1 MGKSGSASKLLPLR
15 WAAGLAALTLLA
27 GGCCTPR
34 GEPTTTKSKSVAP
47 AAPAVAADYTAVF
60 SDELD
65 LQVGNCPDCPKHVT
79 VRPDGRIS
87 LANYGEVFAEGR
99 TAIEIGQMVACA
111 TGARPENVHCQVT
124 PARGRVVHV
133 LGPGVSKPQT
143 VTYTGP
149 ERVADVLKRAGNVA
163 VDADQTNVTV
173 VRRNV
178 ARGKPT
184 ETFPV
189 NLTAIRH
196 GDQRTNIVLEPND
209 EIHIPEGHGV
219 LLASFLPDV
228 RKP

>member
-1 MGKSGSASKLLPLR
+1 MSKSGQASKSLPLR
-15 WAAGLAALTLLA
+15 WAAGLAALTLFA

-34 GEPTTTKSKSVAP
+34 GEPATNKSKTVAP
-47 AAPAVAADYTAVF
+47 ATPPVAADYAVVF

-65 LQVGNCPDCPKHVT
+65 LEVGRCPDCPRHVT

-87 LANYGEVFAEGR
+87 LGQYGEVFAEGR
-99 TAIEIGQMVACA
+99 TANEIGQMVACA
-111 TGARPENVHCQVT
+111 TGARPENVRCQVM
-124 PARGRVVHV
+124 PARGRVVHI
-133 LGPGVSKPQT
+133 LGPGVSKPQP

-149 ERVADVLKRAGNVA
+149 EHVADVLKRAGNLA

-219 LLASFLPDV
+219 MLASFLPDV